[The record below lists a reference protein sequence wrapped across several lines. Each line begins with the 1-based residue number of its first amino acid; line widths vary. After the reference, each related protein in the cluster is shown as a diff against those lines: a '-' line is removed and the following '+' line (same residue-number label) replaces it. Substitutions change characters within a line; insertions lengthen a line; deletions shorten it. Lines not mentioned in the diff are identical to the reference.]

1 MTAHNKRLKRNIT
14 KNLVLDRELD
24 FLPSTI
30 NRDDVREIARRYG
43 PLRRRSVP
51 ARMLVSV
58 ISFFLRY
65 GMPLAGMVAGAE
77 YRAAKA
83 LYPLMG
89 KEQQYGESL
98 RFFLGQDLSQ
108 RVKDTNQAFK
118 VAGALVAATPEIVVS
133 ALYGAVIGIFAYYFL
148 RLALALTGSYRRR
161 RKLTRKIAEL
171 VG

>member
-1 MTAHNKRLKRNIT
+1 MTTHNKRLKRNII
-14 KNLVLDRELD
+14 KNHILDRELD

-43 PLRRRSVP
+43 PLRRRSAP
-51 ARMLVSV
+51 ARILISI

-77 YRAAKA
+77 YSAAKA

-89 KEQQYGESL
+89 KEQHFGESL

-108 RVKDTNQAFK
+108 RIKDTNQAFK
-118 VAGALVAATPEIVVS
+118 VAGALVSATPEIVAS
-133 ALYGAVIGIFAYYFL
+133 ALYGAVIGIVAYYVL
-148 RLALALTGSYRRR
+148 KWMLALAGAFRRR
-161 RKLTRKIAEL
+161 RKLTRKISEL
-171 VG
+171 LA

>member
-1 MTAHNKRLKRNIT
+1 MTTHKKRLKRSIL
-14 KNLVLDRELD
+14 KNLILDRELD

-43 PLRRRSVP
+43 PLRHRPAP
-51 ARMLVSV
+51 ARMLASI
-58 ISFFLRY
+58 ISFLLRY

-89 KEQQYGESL
+89 KEQHFGESL
-98 RFFLGQDLSQ
+98 QFFLGQDLSQ

-118 VAGALVAATPEIVVS
+118 VAGALVAATPEIVAA
-133 ALYGAVIGIFAYYFL
+133 ALYGAVIGIVAYYVL
-148 RLALALTGSYRRR
+148 KWMVALVGSFRRR
-161 RKLTRKIAEL
+161 RKLSRKISEL
-171 VG
+171 LA